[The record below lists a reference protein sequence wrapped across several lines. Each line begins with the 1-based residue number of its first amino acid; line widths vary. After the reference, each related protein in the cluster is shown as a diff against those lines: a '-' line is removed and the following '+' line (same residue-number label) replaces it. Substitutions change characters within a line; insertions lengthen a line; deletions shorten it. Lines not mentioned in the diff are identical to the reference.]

1 MEVLLNIS
9 GRVQHVW
16 FRSWAVKTAYEIGG
30 ISGWV
35 RNMENSDV
43 QIYMKGKSNAVD
55 MMIAK
60 CYRGPFLARVDRID
74 IKTKD
79 FGSLPE
85 ITEGK
90 FFQL

>member
-16 FRSWAVKTAYEIGG
+16 FRSWAVKTAYEIGN

-35 RNMENSDV
+35 KNIEDGNV
-43 QIYMKGKSNAVD
+43 QIYMKGKESAVNE
-55 MMIAK
+55 MIAK
-60 CYRGPFLARVDRID
+60 CYVGPFLARVDKID
-74 IKTKD
+74 IETKN
-79 FGSLPE
+79 FNNLPE
-85 ITEGK
+85 IIKGK